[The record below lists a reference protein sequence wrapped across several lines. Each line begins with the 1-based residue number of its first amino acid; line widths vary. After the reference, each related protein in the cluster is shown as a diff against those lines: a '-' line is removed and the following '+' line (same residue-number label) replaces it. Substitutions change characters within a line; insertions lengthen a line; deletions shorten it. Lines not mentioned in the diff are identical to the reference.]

1 ERDILEL
8 NAQNND
14 TSDKEKAEI
23 AQKIA
28 EINEANAQMLE
39 IETTQQNKLNSI
51 RKEAS
56 AKALEAVKAQ
66 QDAAIK
72 ANEEALNLFIA
83 EQGFRKKSSEEQ
95 LEIARQTRDK
105 EIEILDQELEF
116 KRITREAYLAQVT
129 DLNNDFL
136 QKQAEIAVENAEQ
149 ERDEILKNLGK
160 RKNDYAEF
168 TAENLANDIAYI
180 QDKLLAEEEY
190 EAIRL
195 QQGRINQEEYNKAIG
210 DLKEDTSDA
219 EHEAQSEYD
228 VANIERELLDLEDQR
243 LIDEENLLPGF
254 EVTEARLDQ
263 QRSAEIAAA

>member
-1 ERDILEL
+1 
-8 NAQNND
+8 
-14 TSDKEKAEI
+14 
-23 AQKIA
+23 
-28 EINEANAQMLE
+28 
-39 IETTQQNKLNSI
+39 TTESQNKVNSI
-51 RKEAS
+51 REAAHAAALARMKER
-56 AKALEAVKAQ
+56 
-66 QDAAIK
+66 QDLAIQTSQ
-72 ANEEALNLFIA
+72 EALDLFIA

-195 QQGRINQEEYNKAIG
+195 QQGLINQEEYNKAIF
-210 DLKEDTSDA
+210 DLKE
-219 EHEAQSEYD
+219 
-228 VANIERELLDLEDQR
+228 
-243 LIDEENLLPGF
+243 
-254 EVTEARLDQ
+254 EARE
-263 QRSAEIAAA
+263 AE